1 MEWPVDVALAR
12 PVTQLPT
19 GPWAYE
25 IKVDGHRTVL
35 WRTEDSVRLQSRTGR
50 DVTALWMDL
59 AMAAMR
65 LPPGVILDGE
75 AVVYVAD
82 DDGNARISFEA
93 AQSRALS
100 RPRRARSSPTGTHDV
115 RRVRRPGPPCGGL
128 PDLRPRPYVE
138 RRQVLLDVLADTGPP
153 IVPVWSTTDLDEALL
168 WYEAL
173 EGTGVEGIVAKPL
186 RGAYRAG
193 RVWAKIRHA
202 DTVDAAVVG
211 FTGTARH
218 PKALAVRLPDGRVAL
233 SQRLTTALASVVAP
247 RLVPKP
253 GRRSPRP
260 ATHTHPPGQHSGGGR
275 GGHNPARG
283 RHRGPPALTRPR
295 NSGRRRGRPDH
306 GGWCSCAEPRISTTR
321 QPGFSR

>member
-59 AMAAMR
+59 ALAAMS

-82 DDGNARISFEA
+82 DDGTARISFGA

-100 RPRRARSSPTGTHDV
+100 SPRRARELADRHPATYVAFDV
-115 RRVRRPGPPCGGL
+115 LAHPAAGN

-138 RRQVLLDVLADTGPP
+138 RRQVLLDVLADVGPP
-153 IVPVWSTTDLDEALL
+153 IEPVWSTTDLSEALL
-168 WYEAL
+168 WYETL

-186 RGAYRAG
+186 RSAYKAG
-193 RVWAKIRHA
+193 RVWCVNCTK
-202 DTVDAAVVG
+202 
-211 FTGTARH
+211 
-218 PKALAVRLPDGRVAL
+218 RLGSWSELIDV
-233 SQRLTTALASVVAP
+233 
-247 RLVPKP
+247 
-253 GRRSPRP
+253 
-260 ATHTHPPGQHSGGGR
+260 
-275 GGHNPARG
+275 
-283 RHRGPPALTRPR
+283 
-295 NSGRRRGRPDH
+295 
-306 GGWCSCAEPRISTTR
+306 
-321 QPGFSR
+321 